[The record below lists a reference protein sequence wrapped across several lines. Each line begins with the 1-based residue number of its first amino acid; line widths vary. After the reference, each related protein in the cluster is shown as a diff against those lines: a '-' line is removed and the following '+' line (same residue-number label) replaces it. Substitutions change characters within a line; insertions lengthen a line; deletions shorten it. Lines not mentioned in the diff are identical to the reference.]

1 MLLNQK
7 DESSKSFVW
16 LTITIHIL
24 PIILLSKSN
33 KTNKIGQLIEY
44 SKIYIFLQKSCKQ
57 WGREISSWPLFFFFK
72 KKLHE
77 VKASGLQLSFN
88 IFWLIYFDSPQLGKQ
103 KKTVYNFRLLIQR
116 YADF

>member
-33 KTNKIGQLIEY
+33 KTNKIGQLIEF
-44 SKIYIFLQKSCKQ
+44 SKIYI
-57 WGREISSWPLFFFFK
+57 
-72 KKLHE
+72 
-77 VKASGLQLSFN
+77 
-88 IFWLIYFDSPQLGKQ
+88 LINYFDSPQLGKQ
-103 KKTVYNFRLLIQR
+103 TNKKTVYNFRLLIQR
-116 YADF
+116 YADFYFFRKGFGNSFSTFCV